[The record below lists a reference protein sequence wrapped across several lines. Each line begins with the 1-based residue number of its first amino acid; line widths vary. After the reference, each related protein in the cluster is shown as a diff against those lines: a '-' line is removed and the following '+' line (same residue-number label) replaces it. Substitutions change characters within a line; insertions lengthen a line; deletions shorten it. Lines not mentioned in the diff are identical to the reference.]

1 MADSNVLGKRQEK
14 EGEEKA
20 VAPAADTMAVKEEG
34 GQAKKARIEETSS
47 PEKNKGGRPNSHK
60 GGNKSGGGRDRRDRR
75 GGGDGQREDAA
86 EDGEEG
92 GRLPKRKVSVYF
104 GYCGIGYSGLQINP
118 GVKTIEGDIFE
129 AFCKAGA
136 VSKDNA
142 VNPNKVGLQ
151 RAARTD
157 RGVHAAGNLL
167 TLKLILEP
175 TGVEAGGLVSRVN
188 DLLPPFIRIWGLT
201 RVQNSFNARTSCDSR
216 QYEYL
221 LPTYVFLPPKP
232 GSAMWQT
239 MNKSASSS
247 AQSDEQNALL
257 SSLLDHPF
265 WQQQGSDK
273 TFAEDTAAKKA
284 WRMPHEQLERVRKIF
299 AHYLGSHNFHNFTV
313 GKPFRDRSAQR
324 HMLKLT
330 ISDPKI
336 INETEWVSI
345 KFHGQSFMLHQ
356 IVRWSTPFFFCS
368 FLFAASRTTA
378 QDDRPAHPHWPYS
391 RS

>member
-75 GGGDGQREDAA
+75 GGGDGQREEAA

-239 MNKSASSS
+239 MSKSASSS

-368 FLFAASRTTA
+368 FLFADSRTTA
-378 QDDRPAHPHWPYS
+378 QDDRSAHPHRPHR

>member
-60 GGNKSGGGRDRRDRR
+60 AGTSRAVAETDGTGEAAVMVR
-75 GGGDGQREDAA
+75 GKKRPRMA
-86 EDGEEG
+86 
-92 GRLPKRKVSVYF
+92 RKVADYRNARCLSTLATVYR
-104 GYCGIGYSGLQINP
+104 LLWPADQP
-118 GVKTIEGDIFE
+118 GRQDNRGRHLE

-239 MNKSASSS
+239 MSKSASSS

-284 WRMPHEQLERVRKIF
+284 CGCPTSSSSACERS
-299 AHYLGSHNFHNFTV
+299 L
-313 GKPFRDRSAQR
+313 P
-324 HMLKLT
+324 
-330 ISDPKI
+330 
-336 INETEWVSI
+336 
-345 KFHGQSFMLHQ
+345 
-356 IVRWSTPFFFCS
+356 
-368 FLFAASRTTA
+368 TT
-378 QDDRPAHPHWPYS
+378 
-391 RS
+391 